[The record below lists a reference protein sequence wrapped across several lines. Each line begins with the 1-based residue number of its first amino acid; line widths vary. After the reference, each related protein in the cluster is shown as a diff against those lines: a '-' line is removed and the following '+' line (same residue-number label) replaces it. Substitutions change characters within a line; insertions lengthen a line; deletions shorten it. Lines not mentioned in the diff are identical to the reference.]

1 MRPCR
6 PLASIGT
13 LAGIQGAHVVM
24 MRTYRAQ
31 FSVAAAVSKGCFGCA
46 SDASSLVISTQ
57 AGLAKQKGPRK
68 GPSDV
73 VRACA
78 LHRIAMYTTL
88 PVRYAPT

>member
-6 PLASIGT
+6 PLASIGA

-57 AGLAKQKGPRK
+57 AGLAKQKGP
-68 GPSDV
+68 SDV

-78 LHRIAMYTTL
+78 LHRIAMYTRL